1 MQTALHKGTSKD
13 RANAGAL
20 LITSNPLGNLQALE
34 TLIGHTKVSNKSSPE
49 VVSILTELFMDVLL
63 PPHRKLMSVQ
73 LRGADWKKL
82 KKSKISKENQKRVLA
97 YWYFENELKEHYFGE
112 CFFMHLNI

>member
-1 MQTALHKGTSKD
+1 MQTTLHKGTSKD

-34 TLIGHTKVSNKSSPE
+34 TLIGYTKLSNKLSPGVIEILAE
-49 VVSILTELFMDVLL
+49 VFKDVLL
-63 PPHRKLMSVQ
+63 PPHRPLISIQ
-73 LRGADWKKL
+73 HRGEDWKKL
-82 KKSKISKENQKRVLA
+82 KKANLPKNNQKRLLA

-112 CFFMHLNI
+112 FILQLC